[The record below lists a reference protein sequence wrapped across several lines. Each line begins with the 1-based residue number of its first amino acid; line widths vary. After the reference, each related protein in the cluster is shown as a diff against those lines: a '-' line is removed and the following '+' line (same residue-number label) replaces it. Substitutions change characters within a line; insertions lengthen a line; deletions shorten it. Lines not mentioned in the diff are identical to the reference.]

1 VRVSGMVR
9 RIGLP
14 FLIGLAWLIVKSV
27 LLSYLPEGVPVPD
40 VILVLVVLAAFRYPV
55 VPASGLAFSLG
66 LMQDVMSGGVLGLHA
81 LSKTV
86 VCALTATMAARFY
99 FPNLVAKVGM
109 VVLGGLADALLI
121 TIVQSIEHGLVQS
134 VIFLTHHL
142 LLQVVVTGAV
152 TPPIAVATTR
162 LFTFTDVEEESQYP
176 HEAQGSRNRRT

>member
-1 VRVSGMVR
+1 MVS

-27 LLSYLPEGVPVPD
+27 LLTYLPGGVPVPD
-40 VILVLVVLAAFRYPV
+40 VILVLVVLAAFRYPL
-55 VPASGLAFSLG
+55 ASASVLAFSLG
-66 LMQDVMSGGVLGLHA
+66 LMQDMMAGGVLGLHA

-86 VCALTATMAARFY
+86 VCALTATLAARFY

-121 TIVQSIEHGLVQS
+121 TIVQSIEHGIVQS
-134 VIFLTHHL
+134 IVFLTHHL
-142 LLQVVVTGAV
+142 LLQVLVTGVV
-152 TPPIAVATTR
+152 TPPIAAATTR
-162 LFTFTDVEEESQYP
+162 LFTTTDLEEESRYP